1 MDMLLCEHDFVIIS
15 SHDSIYDTE
24 SNDIFISHTKTQF
37 YFQIGQQILYRN
49 AQSGTIVDVDA
60 DAYIIKKENQDA

>member
-1 MDMLLCEHDFVIIS
+1 MDMLLCEHDFVVIS

-24 SNDIFISHTKTQF
+24 SNDIFISSSRTQF
-37 YFQIGQQILYRN
+37 YFQVGQQILYGN
-49 AQSGTIVDVDA
+49 AKSGTIVDVDG